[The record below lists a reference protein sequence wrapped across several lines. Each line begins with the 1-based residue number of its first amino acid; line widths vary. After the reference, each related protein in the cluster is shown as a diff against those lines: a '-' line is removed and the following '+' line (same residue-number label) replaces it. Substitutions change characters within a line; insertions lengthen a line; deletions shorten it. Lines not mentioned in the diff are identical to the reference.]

1 MTEGFSWSPAVYLEQ
16 KRALFIVIVVGFDD
30 VLLLALRGIR
40 SVRLWSSFDPQIVAH
55 PFLGL
60 AVAEP
65 ALNAEHFPRAAAD
78 FGFMVVPLT
87 SLRSGDLYRDTAV
100 TTEPQLV
107 LRR

>member
-1 MTEGFSWSPAVYLEQ
+1 QSIGYQAHPPHRAFALLPAALAVGWVLTEGFSWSPAVYLEQ
-16 KRALFIVIVVGFDD
+16 KRALFIVIVIGFDD

-78 FGFMVVPLT
+78 FGFMV
-87 SLRSGDLYRDTAV
+87 
-100 TTEPQLV
+100 
-107 LRR
+107 